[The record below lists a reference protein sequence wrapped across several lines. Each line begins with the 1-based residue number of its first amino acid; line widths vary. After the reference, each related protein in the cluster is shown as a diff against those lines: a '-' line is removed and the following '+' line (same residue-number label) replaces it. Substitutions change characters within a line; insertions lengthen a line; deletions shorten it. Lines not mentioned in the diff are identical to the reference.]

1 MDRAIPVLNH
11 PVPDTID
18 LLLTRRSGSAKA
30 MMGPG
35 PNASELQ
42 TMLTAAARVPDH
54 GKLFPWRFILFEGEA
69 RERMGEVLAQAFKES
84 EPDAATP
91 ERLDFERARFLRA
104 PVIVGVVSR
113 VRHGIPIPVWEQE
126 LSSGAVCQM
135 MLLAATSMGYVA
147 NWLTEWPAFNPRVA
161 EALSLGEG
169 ERIAGFVYI
178 GTSAITLEER
188 VRPDLSKIVMS
199 F

>member
-1 MDRAIPVLNH
+1 MDRATPVLNH
-11 PVPDTID
+11 PAPDAID

-30 MMGPG
+30 MKEPGPG
-35 PNASELQ
+35 GSELQ
-42 TMLTAAARVPDH
+42 TILTAAARVPDH
-54 GKLFPWRFILFEGEA
+54 GKLFPWRFILFEGDA
-69 RERMGEVLAQAFKES
+69 RTRMGEVLALALKET

-91 ERLDFERARFLRA
+91 ERLAMEHARFLRA

-113 VRHGIPIPVWEQE
+113 VRDGIPIPAWEQQ
-126 LSSGAVCQM
+126 LSAGAVCQT

-147 NWLTEWPAFNPRVA
+147 NWLTEWPAYNPRVA
-161 EALSLGEG
+161 EALGLGEG

-178 GTSAITLEER
+178 GTSAVTLEER

>member
-11 PVPDTID
+11 PAPDTIN

-30 MMGPG
+30 MTGPG

-42 TMLTAAARVPDH
+42 TILTAAARVPDH
-54 GKLFPWRFILFEGEA
+54 GKLFPWRFILFEGDA
-69 RERMGEVLAQAFKES
+69 RARMGDVLAQALKET

-113 VRHGIPIPVWEQE
+113 VRYSIPIPVWEQE
-126 LSSGAVCQM
+126 LSAGAVCQT

-147 NWLTEWPAFNPRVA
+147 NWLTEWPAFNPRVS
-161 EALSLGEG
+161 EALGLGEG

-178 GTSAITLEER
+178 GTSAMTLEER
-188 VRPDLSKIVMS
+188 VRPDLSKIVTS